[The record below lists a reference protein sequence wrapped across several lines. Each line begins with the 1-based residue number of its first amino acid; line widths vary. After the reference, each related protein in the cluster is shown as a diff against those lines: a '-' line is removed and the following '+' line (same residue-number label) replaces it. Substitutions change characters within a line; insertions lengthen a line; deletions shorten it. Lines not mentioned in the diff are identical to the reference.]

1 MRLFPKSFYK
11 SFLLS
16 FFGVFASTRGY
27 TILVL
32 VAAQYL
38 SARYILAPQK
48 TWITHL
54 TDLNL
59 FLLVLASSFAIA
71 GGYIINNFY
80 DAEKDRINR
89 PQQYLLHQLLPP
101 DRQLSFYAFFNLG
114 CLGFAFLV
122 SYKAVLFF
130 FTYIIAIWFYS
141 HLFN

>member
-1 MRLFPKSFYK
+1 MAFCFHK
-11 SFLLS
+11 
-16 FFGVFASTRGY
+16 GY

-101 DRQLSFYAFFNLG
+101 DRQLSFYAFLI
-114 CLGFAFLV
+114 LAVWVLLFL
-122 SYKAVLFF
+122 
-130 FTYIIAIWFYS
+130 
-141 HLFN
+141 